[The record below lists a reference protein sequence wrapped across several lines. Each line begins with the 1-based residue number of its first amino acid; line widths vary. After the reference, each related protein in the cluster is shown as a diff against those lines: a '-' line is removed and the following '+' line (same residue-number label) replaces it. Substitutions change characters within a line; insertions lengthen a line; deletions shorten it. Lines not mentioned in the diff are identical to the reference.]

1 MRISPIFLAFVAL
14 AVLGGYLSWDDAR
27 TGVIPRLGVFLLV
40 IGGWVVSLC
49 LHEFAHAYVAYRS
62 GDHSVEAAGY
72 LTLNPLRYAHPFL
85 SIVLPICEPKLPS
98 WKRAVASVSAVR
110 AERELFEVP

>member
-1 MRISPIFLAFVAL
+1 MDAWPRQHRRGMSISPIFLAFVAL

-40 IGGWVVSLC
+40 ISGWVVSLC

-62 GDHSVEAAGY
+62 
-72 LTLNPLRYAHPFL
+72 LRARD
-85 SIVLPICEPKLPS
+85 VLE
-98 WKRAVASVSAVR
+98 VR
-110 AERELFEVP
+110 WPAE